1 MKYIFKYLIFALLML
16 STLSVAAQNSKEER
30 AERKKARTELRETLR
45 ANKNAQQ
52 KRGPVEM
59 FENPDGTLAVVL
71 LNRTDKEI
79 PVIFRMNGQTAGIQV
94 RAQAIE
100 TVVMK

>member
-52 KRGPVEM
+52 K
-59 FENPDGTLAVVL
+59 
-71 LNRTDKEI
+71 
-79 PVIFRMNGQTAGIQV
+79 
-94 RAQAIE
+94 
-100 TVVMK
+100 